1 MYFCVLMCRIIN
13 RISNNIHINSVLY
26 IGCMIEY
33 LHIGR
38 TLSFKYVFMHCYE
51 KLVTVSV
58 FIPDVFLKSFSLLL

>member
-1 MYFCVLMCRIIN
+1 M
-13 RISNNIHINSVLY
+13 HINSVLY

-33 LHIGR
+33 LHIGMA
-38 TLSFKYVFMHCYE
+38 LSFKYVFMHCYE